1 MPLAA
6 PHDEIDLALLMDCFN
21 KMQSLMKNTGQQVTE
36 EKLSELTWVMYQADM
51 MDLSDQNAWAL
62 RSRNCMGRWGRAC
75 YLEAAEL
82 QKIEGL
88 GVLKGV

>member
-51 MDLSDQNAWAL
+51 MDLSDQNA
-62 RSRNCMGRWGRAC
+62 
-75 YLEAAEL
+75 
-82 QKIEGL
+82 
-88 GVLKGV
+88 